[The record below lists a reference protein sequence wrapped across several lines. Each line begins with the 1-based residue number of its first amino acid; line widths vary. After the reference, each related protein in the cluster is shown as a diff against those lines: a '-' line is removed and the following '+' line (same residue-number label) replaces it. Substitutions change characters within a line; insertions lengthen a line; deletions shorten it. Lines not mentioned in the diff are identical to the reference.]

1 MEISFLLSGQQISL
15 PLNIFLFFSILAL
28 NFFIPFYIAEKF
40 RLKFYIPFTIII
52 INFVIY
58 SLFLIFEE
66 YGGSDGISF
75 FSETFGNEIYPF
87 QIRDNLIIKLSLIF
101 KDLKIH
107 YLIVTLLTNI
117 LSAISFLLIYLKFKQ
132 NKIIN
137 NFNYF
142 LIFFIVCNSGMLF
155 WSNGLLKDNFI
166 LFAVTLFLYSI
177 NSNKINFKILISA
190 IIICL
195 LIRPLIGFFII
206 LSIVIFYNMY
216 FLLKKKFIFLIKL
229 NLLIVLPFIVIFK
242 FILDQ
247 YGLKFDIYIFQ
258 QIINEIQSYANSSE
272 DPGFIDGFLTY
283 DTSEMRFYEQY
294 LKYYFGPLIPINT
307 IFIFLS
313 IQNFANL
320 IILITFTFNIIF
332 NLKKLKDF
340 ILVSNLQ
347 CIFFLYSIIYTM
359 IVPLTCYNLGIA
371 FRQKWMGL
379 VIMTYL
385 MLFFIS
391 FCRRKKI

>member
-1 MEISFLLSGQQISL
+1 M
-15 PLNIFLFFSILAL
+15 
-28 NFFIPFYIAEKF
+28 
-40 RLKFYIPFTIII
+40 
-52 INFVIY
+52 
-58 SLFLIFEE
+58 
-66 YGGSDGISF
+66 
-75 FSETFGNEIYPF
+75 
-87 QIRDNLIIKLSLIF
+87 
-101 KDLKIH
+101 
-107 YLIVTLLTNI
+107 
-117 LSAISFLLIYLKFKQ
+117 LIYLKIKQ

-166 LFAVTLFLYSI
+166 LFSVTLFLYSI

-216 FLLKKKFIFLIKL
+216 FLLKKKFIDLIKL

>member
-216 FLLKKKFIFLIKL
+216 FLLKKKFIDLIKL